1 MPILVKLILYINK
14 QTVPKQIMSSE
25 KRIIPRTQE
34 FQTLYDIP
42 HQHLNSH
49 PNECLMRLGSAYDYG
64 YNHSCLQ
71 QFPVNMTHVKRNNGM
86 FLTKIT
92 L

>member
-1 MPILVKLILYINK
+1 MSCENRILPHIQNI
-14 QTVPKQIMSSE
+14 QP
-25 KRIIPRTQE
+25 
-34 FQTLYDIP
+34 LYDVP

-64 YNHSCLQ
+64 FNHLCLQ
-71 QFPVNMTHVKRNNGM
+71 QFPVNLTHIKRNNGM